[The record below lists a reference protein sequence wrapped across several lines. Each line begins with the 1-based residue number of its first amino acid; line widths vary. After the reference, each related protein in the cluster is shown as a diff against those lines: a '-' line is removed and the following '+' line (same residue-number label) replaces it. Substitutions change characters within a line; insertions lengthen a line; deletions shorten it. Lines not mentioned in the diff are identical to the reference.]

1 MQHIKFDQF
10 NIWRRQRRFSIISS
24 IIFIVSFLSL
34 GIFLTTLVNQG
45 FRQSVYQW
53 VRPIS
58 DFRYLKLWIIFV
70 PVIGSLIQYIIDRRS
85 DSRRDISIVFW
96 TFISFI
102 LSLLLYPQALSAQT
116 LQFDG
121 VLLMGVSLRI
131 DLLGFV
137 MLLLT
142 SFLWLFVMMYSHHYM
157 MHEEHR
163 NRFYIF
169 LSITFSCILGT
180 ILAGDLLTMFLFF
193 EGMTLSSFM
202 LVTHGN
208 QWESLKA
215 GIQYL
220 FMGVFGGLLILLAII
235 LQTVLTGSLSFVQT
249 QSLFAQIGSSA
260 YVLFG
265 LLFLGFGIKAG
276 MAPVH
281 IWLPKAHPVAPTPAS
296 ALLSGIMI
304 KIGAYGILRVLLSYG
319 FVPMGAIGEWIDVQN
334 LGLVLMW
341 LGILT
346 MLIGVFMALQQS
358 HIKKMLA
365 YHSIS
370 QMGYIVLAIGIMAFL
385 KDKGSMGFVG
395 ALYHIVNHALFKSLL
410 FMVAGVIYLSL
421 HNLNMYELGGL
432 YRRFPITAVIALI
445 ASLGI
450 AGMPL
455 LNGFASKSLIHHA
468 LAKAIHDGPGS
479 LILIEYLFIVISAGT
494 VTSFIKLFG
503 YTFLGPIRKEHI
515 QCERSVKIMELAMAG
530 IAIVI
535 ILIGL
540 FPNFVLDH
548 LLVPALYQNNFDV
561 HTIEKYLVHVSFFNL
576 EDLVSTLKI
585 TLLGVAIFI
594 AGVKFDLFHLHLPSW
609 LNVEKIIL
617 YPLNWILIAY
627 CVVLGKKRIDYWNIY
642 NPYMDDDTSM
652 SAIKKE
658 GIMGRLFASANLMT
672 RTYEAGMIRNAA
684 LIYAL
689 VLTLVVILLIGL
701 R

>member
-1 MQHIKFDQF
+1 M
-10 NIWRRQRRFSIISS
+10 
-24 IIFIVSFLSL
+24 SL
-34 GIFLTTLVNQG
+34 VDES
-45 FRQSVYQW
+45 FRQSIDHIA
-53 VRPIS
+53 RPIS
-58 DFRYLKLWIIFV
+58 EYRYLKLLIIFV
-70 PVIGSLIQYIIDRRS
+70 PVVGSSIQYIIDRTS
-85 DSRRDISIVFW
+85 DNQRDISIVFW
-96 TFISFI
+96 TFISFL
-102 LSLLLYPQALSAQT
+102 LSLLLYPQALSAET
-116 LQFDG
+116 LRFDG

-131 DLLGFV
+131 DLVGFV

-169 LSITFSCILGT
+169 LSVTFSCILGT

-208 QWESLKA
+208 QRDSLKA

-220 FMGVFGGLLILLAII
+220 FMGVFGGILIFLAII
-235 LQTVLTGSLSFVQT
+235 LQTVLAGSVSFVQT
-249 QSLFAQIGSSA
+249 QSLFAQIGSST
-260 YVLFG
+260 YVIFG
-265 LLFLGFGIKAG
+265 LLFVGFGIKAG

-319 FVPMGAIGEWIDVQN
+319 FVPIGAMGDWLDVQN
-334 LGLVLMW
+334 LGLALMW
-341 LGILT
+341 VGILT
-346 MLIGVFMALQQS
+346 MLIGVFMALQQN

-385 KDKGSMGFVG
+385 KDQGSMGFVG

-421 HNLNMYELGGL
+421 HNLDMYELGGL
-432 YRRFPITAVIALI
+432 YRRFPITAFIALI

-468 LAKAIHDGPGS
+468 LAKAIHDGPGA

-503 YTFLGPIRKEHI
+503 YTFLGPIHKEHL
-515 QCERSVKIMELAMAG
+515 QSERSVKIMELAMAG

-535 ILIGL
+535 VLIGL
-540 FPNFVLDH
+540 FPNFILDH
-548 LLVPALYQNNFDV
+548 LLIPALYQSNFDV
-561 HTIEKYLVHVSFFNL
+561 LTIEKYLTHVSFFNL
-576 EDLVSTLKI
+576 EDLKLTIQI
-585 TLLGVAIFI
+585 TALGFGFFFL
-594 AGVKFDLFHLHLPSW
+594 GVKFHLFHLHLPSW
-609 LNVEKIIL
+609 MNVERIIL
-617 YPLNWILIAY
+617 FPIDVILY
-627 CVVLGKKRIDYWNIY
+627 FYFNVLGKKRVDFWNRY
-642 NPYMDDDTSM
+642 NPFMEGDTSM
-652 SAIKKE
+652 SAIKNE
-658 GIMGRLFASANLMT
+658 GVMGRLFASANLLT
-672 RTYEAGMIRNAA
+672 RTYEASMIRNAA
-684 LIYAL
+684 LIYAM
-689 VLTLVVILLIGL
+689 VLTVIVILLML
-701 R
+701 VR

>member
-24 IIFIVSFLSL
+24 IIFIVSFLAL

-432 YRRFPITAVIALI
+432 YRRFPITAIIALI

>member
-1 MQHIKFDQF
+1 MQHIKFEQF
-10 NIWRRQRRFSIISS
+10 NLWRRQRRFSIISS
-24 IIFIVSFLSL
+24 IIFVLTFIAL
-34 GIFLTTLVNQG
+34 GIFLTALVNED
-45 FRQSVYQW
+45 FRQSTYQS
-53 VRPIS
+53 VQVIS
-58 DFRYLKLWIIFV
+58 DYRYLKLLIIFV
-70 PVIGSLIQYIIDRRS
+70 PVVGSLIQYIIDRSS
-85 DSRRDISIVFW
+85 DNQRDISIVFW

-116 LQFDG
+116 LRFEG
-121 VLLMGVSLRI
+121 VLLLGVSLRI
-131 DLLGFV
+131 DLVGFV

-208 QWESLKA
+208 QRESLKA

-235 LQTVLTGSLSFVQT
+235 LQIVLVGSLSFVQD
-249 QSLFAQIGSSA
+249 QSLFTQIGSSA
-260 YVLFG
+260 YIIFG

-319 FVPMGAIGEWIDVQN
+319 FVPLGSLGAWIDVQN
-334 LGLVLMW
+334 LGLALMW

-370 QMGYIVLAIGIMAFL
+370 QMGYIVLAIGMMAFL

-432 YRRFPITAVIALI
+432 YRRFPITAIIALI

-503 YTFLGPIRKEHI
+503 YTFLGPIQKEHI

-535 ILIGL
+535 VLIGL

-548 LLVPALYQNNFDV
+548 LLVPALYQSNFDV
-561 HTIEKYLVHVSFFNL
+561 HTIEKYLTHVSFFNM
-576 EDLVSTLKI
+576 EDLISTLKI
-585 TLLGVAIFI
+585 TVLGIGFFF
-594 AGVKFDLFHLHLPSW
+594 AGVKFNLFHLHMPAW
-609 LNVEKIIL
+609 LSVEKIIL
-617 YPLNWILIAY
+617 FPIDVMLYFYFN
-627 CVVLGKKRIDYWNIY
+627 VLGKRRIDYWNNY
-642 NPYMDDDTSM
+642 NPYMEEDTSM

-658 GIMGRLFASANLMT
+658 GVMGRLFASANLMT
-672 RTYEAGMIRNAA
+672 RTYEASMIRNAA

-689 VLTLVVILLIGL
+689 VLTLVVILLIVL

>member
-1 MQHIKFDQF
+1 MKSFEISRFQA
-10 NIWRRQRRFSIISS
+10 WGRQRRFSIFSASIFVLSFFALGVFLYTFINPEFQRSVSS
-24 IIFIVSFLSL
+24 II
-34 GIFLTTLVNQG
+34 
-45 FRQSVYQW
+45 Y
-53 VRPIS
+53 PIS
-58 DFRYLKLWIIFV
+58 SHSYLKLWIIFV
-70 PVIGSLIQYIIDRRS
+70 PVVGSLIQLIIHRRS
-85 DSRRDISIVFW
+85 DNRRDISIVLW
-96 TFISFI
+96 TFFSFI
-102 LSLLLYPQALSAQT
+102 FSLLLYPQAVSAQT
-116 LQFDG
+116 LRFDG
-121 VLLMGVSLRI
+121 VLLLGISLRI

-142 SFLWLFVMMYSHHYM
+142 TFLWLFVMMYSHHYM

-163 NRFYIF
+163 NRFYFF
-169 LSITFSCILGT
+169 LSLTFSSILGT

-193 EGMTLSSFM
+193 EIMTLASFM
-202 LVTHGN
+202 LVTHGK
-208 QWESLKA
+208 QKESLKA

-235 LQTVLTGSLSFVQT
+235 IQIVLLGSLSFIQSA
-249 QSLFAQIGSSA
+249 SLFEQIGSPA
-260 YVLFG
+260 YIIFA
-265 LLFLGFGIKAG
+265 LLLVGFGIKAG

-296 ALLSGIMI
+296 ALLSGILI
-304 KIGAYGILRVLLSYG
+304 KIGAFGILRVILSYG
-319 FVPMGAIGEWIDVQN
+319 FVPLGAVGEWVDVQN
-334 LGLVLMW
+334 LGLALMW

-346 MLIGVFMALQQS
+346 MLVGVFMALQQS

-432 YRRFPITAVIALI
+432 YRRFPITAFIALI

-450 AGMPL
+450 AGLPL

-468 LAKAIHDGPGS
+468 LAKAIHDGPAS
-479 LILIEYLFIVISAGT
+479 LILIEYLFILISAGT
-494 VTSFIKLFG
+494 VTSFIKLYG
-503 YTFLGPIRKEHI
+503 YTFLGPMRKEHF
-515 QCERSVKIMELAMAG
+515 QCERSVKIMELAMAA

-535 ILIGL
+535 VLIGL
-540 FPNFVLDH
+540 FPNFVLDN
-548 LLVPALYQNNFDV
+548 LLVPALAQSNFDTA
-561 HTIEKYLVHVSFFNL
+561 TIQKYLVNVSFFNI
-576 EDLVSTLKI
+576 EDLWSTFKI
-585 TLLGVAIFI
+585 TVLGIGIFFV
-594 AGVKFDLFHLHLPSW
+594 GVKFDLFHLHLPSW
-609 LNVEKIIL
+609 FNLEKALL
-617 YPLNWILIAY
+617 YPINLVLIVY
-627 CVVLGKKRIDYWNIY
+627 CRIIGKKRVDYWNQY

-658 GIMGRLFASANLMT
+658 GLMGRLFASANLVT
-672 RTYEAGMIRNAA
+672 RTYEASMIRNAA

-689 VLTLVVILLIGL
+689 ILTLVVSLLIVI

>member
-24 IIFIVSFLSL
+24 VIFIVSFLAL

-45 FRQSVYQW
+45 FSQSVYQW

-432 YRRFPITAVIALI
+432 YRRFPITAIIALI

-535 ILIGL
+535 VLIGL

-585 TLLGVAIFI
+585 SLLGVAIFI

-672 RTYEAGMIRNAA
+672 RTYEASMIRNAA

>member
-24 IIFIVSFLSL
+24 VIFIVSFLAL

-45 FRQSVYQW
+45 FSQSVYQW

-58 DFRYLKLWIIFV
+58 DFRYLKLLIIFV

-208 QWESLKA
+208 QRESLKA

>member
-24 IIFIVSFLSL
+24 IIFIVSFLAL